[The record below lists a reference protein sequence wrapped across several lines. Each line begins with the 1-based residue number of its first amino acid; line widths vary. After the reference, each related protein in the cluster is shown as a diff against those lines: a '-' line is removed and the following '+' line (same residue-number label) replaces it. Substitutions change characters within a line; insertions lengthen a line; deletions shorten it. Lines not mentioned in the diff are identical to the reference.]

1 MGTNVNSVP
10 PPSLP
15 SLTDLDTQPDE
26 QLYYAKLRRSKVFHE
41 KIPGGLYRFNFIM
54 TLEWQPVPADH
65 TAVRSHKAFWSH
77 DKAYVIRDALE
88 SMYYSNGKLNV
99 NEDIFYSRV
108 VFWTTGQPEGF
119 KNQEFSFNTREVRPP
134 ILFAKT
140 FNDYV
145 VERSMALLRYH
156 TL

>member
-65 TAVRSHKAFWSH
+65 TAVRSH
-77 DKAYVIRDALE
+77 DKEYVIRNALE
-88 SMYYSNGKLNV
+88 SMYDSNGKLNV
-99 NEDIFYSRV
+99 NDEDIFSSRV

-119 KNQEFSFNTREVRPP
+119 NHEFSFKTREDRP
-134 ILFAKT
+134 ILFKKT

-145 VERSMALLRYH
+145 VGRSMALLRYH